1 MAQFVDCEEDLP
13 SASQQE
19 LLELQSDDIEDYL
32 SVSQQ
37 LELENQQEIREAE
50 ADVARYFE
58 DQAGGAFV
66 PGDQVHVE
74 PVAGSFSRTFQ
85 LFFDRYKVTVDD
97 LEEIS
102 AGDTIPTIDLILE
115 HILDTVL
122 QNVGET
128 DRVRLRFESRG
139 LDRPIYTAITQ
150 KSQLTVYRWMADVA
164 RVLNSH
170 EDFALNDSFYI
181 MVEYCKVPGGGCRDE
196 LPALLTSTLLRK
208 RSVICIRNTDNLC
221 LARSLVVSKAKVDN
235 PAIFEAVRRGNSTE
249 QRKQAK
255 ALQAAAGL
263 PERVCTLQDVAA
275 FERVSQRLIVDRVT
289 RSFILFVAYRSC
301 QGISLKFSQLIV

>member
-1 MAQFVDCEEDLP
+1 MARFVECEDDLP
-13 SASQQE
+13 TASQQE
-19 LLELQSDDIEDYL
+19 LLELQSDDIEQYL
-32 SVSQQ
+32 SVAQQ
-37 LELENQQEIREAE
+37 LDLENQQEINEAE

-58 DQAGGAFV
+58 DQTGGAFI
-66 PGDQVHVE
+66 PGDHVHVE
-74 PVAGSFSRTFQ
+74 PVAGSFSRTLQ

-97 LEEIS
+97 LEEI
-102 AGDTIPTIDLILE
+102 APGDTNPTIDLILE

-150 KSQLTVYRWMADVA
+150 KSQLTVYRWMADVE

-208 RSVICIRNTDNLC
+208 RSVICIRNSDALC
-221 LARSLVVSKAKVDN
+221 LARSLVVAKAKFDD
-235 PAIFEAVRRGNSTE
+235 PAVFAAVRQWDRAE
-249 QRKQAK
+249 QRIRAK
-255 ALQAAAGL
+255 ALQAAAGST
-263 PERVCTLQDVAA
+263 ERICILQDIPA
-275 FERVSQRLIVDRVT
+275 FERVSSYLITD
-289 RSFILFVAYRSC
+289 
-301 QGISLKFSQLIV
+301 